1 MLRIIQL
8 QEEHP
13 YLVSFAMSMAIAVF
27 TLFFTAP
34 IYVVDTPEPTD
45 MLQFVNIDTVS
56 APRRVVKRQLSTT
69 AGETVDTASPD
80 RAIGTVDDANAVDIA
95 FFPNIVPPR
104 PVGKLRRIYPQSA
117 REMNLEATLNV
128 ELLVAPDGRVKRVQI
143 IGIRLSKDLPP
154 ESYGRLVKDF
164 SRAAV
169 QILLGAQFTPPIVQG
184 KKVPIKMELP
194 LKFRLDSPV

>member
-1 MLRIIQL
+1 M
-8 QEEHP
+8 
-13 YLVSFAMSMAIAVF
+13 
-27 TLFFTAP
+27 
-34 IYVVDTPEPTD
+34 
-45 MLQFVNIDTVS
+45 
-56 APRRVVKRQLSTT
+56 
-69 AGETVDTASPD
+69 
-80 RAIGTVDDANAVDIA
+80 
-95 FFPNIVPPR
+95 
-104 PVGKLRRIYPQSA
+104 GKLRRIYPQSA